1 MRPRGADLLQALRGT
16 WMERIFEWK
25 LVPRLLDHV
34 AKAASSPLLRDDE
47 AHVLRQDM
55 GSFLK
60 DRGWQCTAGV
70 AEGQPFTLDI
80 WGALLGFLPDC
91 DADLPKILQRGVP
104 TGIESDIP
112 PSGVWHPVERP
123 ERPCLELSVHDE
135 PWRPMTRSV

>member
-1 MRPRGADLLQALRGT
+1 
-16 WMERIFEWK
+16 MERIFEWK
-25 LVPRLLDHV
+25 LVPRLDHV

-47 AHVLRQDM
+47 VHVLRQDM

-60 DRGWQCTAGV
+60 DRGWQCAAGV
-70 AEGQPFTLDI
+70 AKGQPFTLDI
-80 WGALLGFLPDC
+80 WGALLGYLRDC

-123 ERPCLELSVHDE
+123 ERPCLESNHGHQ
-135 PWRPMTRSV
+135 RPMTRSV